1 MAVMA
6 AVAAGFG
13 HKHYVCVY
21 VCVCGYGCLFLWHI
35 EWPFVPQSHT
45 HIHTHKHTLMT
56 FSWPTVDECKK
67 CGQIM
72 EGSGFF
78 YTLYSLHP
86 SYFSVH
92 GSPLAVVVIDK
103 MICKHFARH

>member
-6 AVAAGFG
+6 AAAAAGFG
-13 HKHYVCVY
+13 HKHYVCIT
-21 VCVCGYGCLFLWHI
+21 VCVCVTRVCACVFLFLWHI

-45 HIHTHKHTLMT
+45 HRHTLMT

-72 EGSGFF
+72 EGSG
-78 YTLYSLHP
+78 
-86 SYFSVH
+86 SYIPYPRLPPPL
-92 GSPLAVVVIDK
+92 PLAVVVIDK